1 MDAIVIAG
9 GVPEPG
15 EPLYEYTQGGSKA
28 MLDVAGKPMI
38 QWVLDALNG
47 ASNVEN
53 VVIIGLPATD
63 DLDCPKAASCLPSQ
77 GDMISNLRGGILE
90 LLKNK
95 PDASHAL
102 VASSD
107 IPTVTQAMVQWLV
120 DTTMQSDNDAY
131 YTVITRQVMEKRFP
145 ASNRSYIRL
154 KDVEVCGGDMNVI
167 ATRMV
172 TTNDEVWD
180 KLVAARKNALK
191 QAALLGFDT
200 LVLLMLHAISLD
212 AAVKKVT
219 RRLHITGQAILSP
232 YAEIGMDVDKPH
244 QLEMLRSDL
253 AQRQS
258 TASPAD

>member
-1 MDAIVIAG
+1 MDAVVIAG

-28 MLDVAGKPMI
+28 MLDVSGKPMI

-47 ASNVEN
+47 ASMIEDVI
-53 VVIIGLPATD
+53 IIGLPVND

-77 GDMISNLRGGILE
+77 GDMIANLRGGIIE
-90 LLKNK
+90 LLRNK
-95 PDASHAL
+95 PQASHAL

-107 IPTVTQAMVQWLV
+107 IPAITHEMVQWLV
-120 DTTMQSDNDAY
+120 DTTMQTDKDAY

-145 ASNRSYIRL
+145 ASNRSYVRL
-154 KDVEVCGGDMNVI
+154 KDMEVCGGDMNVI

-172 TTNDEVWD
+172 TTNDEVWG

-191 QAALLGFDT
+191 QASLLGFDT
-200 LVLLMLHAISLD
+200 LLLLMLHAITLD

-219 RRLHITGQAILSP
+219 RRLHITGQAVLSP

-244 QLEMLRSDL
+244 QLEMMRSDL
-253 AQRQS
+253 AQRK
-258 TASPAD
+258 AV

>member
-1 MDAIVIAG
+1 MDAVVIAG

-28 MLDVAGKPMI
+28 MLDVSGKPMI

-47 ASNVEN
+47 ASMIEDVI
-53 VVIIGLPATD
+53 IIGLPVND
-63 DLDCPKAASCLPSQ
+63 DLDCPKASCLPSQ
-77 GDMISNLRGGILE
+77 GDMIANLRGGIIE
-90 LLKNK
+90 LLRNK
-95 PDASHAL
+95 PQASHAL

-107 IPTVTQAMVQWLV
+107 IPAITHEMVQWLV
-120 DTTMQSDNDAY
+120 DTTMQTDKDAY

-145 ASNRSYIRL
+145 ASNRSYVRL
-154 KDVEVCGGDMNVI
+154 KDMEVCGGDMNVI

-172 TTNDEVWD
+172 TTNDEVWG

-191 QAALLGFDT
+191 QASLLGFDT
-200 LVLLMLHAISLD
+200 LLLLMLHAITLD

-219 RRLHITGQAILSP
+219 RRLHITGQAVLSP

-244 QLEMLRSDL
+244 QLEMMRSDL
-253 AQRQS
+253 AQRK
-258 TASPAD
+258 AV